1 MKANGYLSS
10 NGNGTQAHKPRIVA
24 TYDYHD
30 ANGKMIFQVCRKEPG
45 KNGNPKDFLQR
56 QPDPQNPDKWIWKM
70 AGVEYLPY
78 RLPEV
83 LKAKTVFICEGE
95 KDCDRLA
102 ALGLVATTNAGG
114 AGKWRKTY
122 TQYFP
127 GKAAVILPDND
138 EPGKAHALDV
148 ARNLHGVADV
158 VRILEL
164 PGLPEKGDVSDW
176 LKAGGTVEQLKEL
189 ADAAPDWE
197 PPADP
202 SPAKKTK
209 APSLCATGGFNLSD
223 LGNARRLVAQH
234 GQDLRY
240 CHLSKK
246 WWPWTGKVWQEDHS
260 GVAPSLA
267 KQTVGT
273 IYVEAAAAGE
283 DFRKALASF
292 ALRSESTSRIAGML
306 SLAESEPGIP
316 ITPDQFDT
324 DPWLLNCLSGTIDL
338 KSGEL
343 RPHNRA
349 DLITR
354 MAAVEYDP
362 KATCPLF
369 LKFLNR
375 IMGGNLG
382 LINFLQKILGY
393 SLTGSTREQ
402 CLFFLYGLGANGK
415 STLLEVVQ
423 SLWGDYATRTSSETF
438 LAKKPGGIP
447 NDVAALRGARLA
459 AAVEVEQG
467 RRLAEVLVKEMT
479 GGDTISARFMRAE
492 WFSFKPQFKIF
503 LATNHKPIIRGTDFA
518 IWRRIRLIPFTV
530 QIPKEEQ
537 DRDLPEKLRG
547 ELPGI
552 LNWAMAGCLQ
562 WRFGGLEPPKEVD
575 DATQDYRAEM
585 DVLGDFI
592 AERCILDPGADATA
606 AELYKSYTSWAEE
619 NGEKRPLTQ
628 RAFGMSLTERG
639 FERGKGTGNKGIRLG
654 IGVRE

>member
-1 MKANGYLSS
+1 
-10 NGNGTQAHKPRIVA
+10 
-24 TYDYHD
+24 
-30 ANGKMIFQVCRKEPG
+30 
-45 KNGNPKDFLQR
+45 
-56 QPDPQNPDKWIWKM
+56 
-70 AGVEYLPY
+70 
-78 RLPEV
+78 
-83 LKAKTVFICEGE
+83 
-95 KDCDRLA
+95 
-102 ALGLVATTNAGG
+102 
-114 AGKWRKTY
+114 
-122 TQYFP
+122 
-127 GKAAVILPDND
+127 
-138 EPGKAHALDV
+138 
-148 ARNLHGVADV
+148 
-158 VRILEL
+158 
-164 PGLPEKGDVSDW
+164 
-176 LKAGGTVEQLKEL
+176 
-189 ADAAPDWE
+189 
-197 PPADP
+197 
-202 SPAKKTK
+202 
-209 APSLCATGGFNLSD
+209 
-223 LGNARRLVAQH
+223 
-234 GQDLRY
+234 
-240 CHLSKK
+240 
-246 WWPWTGKVWQEDHS
+246 
-260 GVAPSLA
+260 
-267 KQTVGT
+267 
-273 IYVEAAAAGE
+273 
-283 DFRKALASF
+283 
-292 ALRSESTSRIAGML
+292 
-306 SLAESEPGIP
+306 
-316 ITPDQFDT
+316 
-324 DPWLLNCLSGTIDL
+324 
-338 KSGEL
+338 
-343 RPHNRA
+343 
-349 DLITR
+349 
-354 MAAVEYDP
+354 
-362 KATCPLF
+362 
-369 LKFLNR
+369 
-375 IMGGNLG
+375 MGGNLG